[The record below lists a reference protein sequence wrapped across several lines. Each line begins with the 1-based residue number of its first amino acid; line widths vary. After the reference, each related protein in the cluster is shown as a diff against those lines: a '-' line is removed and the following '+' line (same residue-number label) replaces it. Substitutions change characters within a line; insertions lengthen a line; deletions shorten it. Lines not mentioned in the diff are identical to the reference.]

1 MSLRRRPQIHP
12 QVSQISDTNQSG
24 LQYEIAKASVGTE
37 NVTGQNLI
45 ADEKIEIGGVK
56 WEVYVHYARSIGWFF
71 SIGTFVLYFVYQGF
85 SIGSNIWLSA
95 WSTDPLASTD
105 DGVRNKYLTVYGI
118 LGVFQA
124 GFIMAA
130 VSCVMV
136 GTLLASS
143 KLHFTMLTRILRSPM
158 YFFDTTPLGRILNRF
173 SKDVDIMDVTIPM
186 NFRMLCNQLYN
197 VIGTIFVICFANPI
211 FISVVVPTGY
221 VQFCSLFTLRNHAK
235 NRETLYTCV
244 TIQFFFFYILGHC
257 RELPFFLC
265 ASSSYSRYYVV
276 IILFFSN
283 WNNSILLE

>member
-1 MSLRRRPQIHP
+1 MSDDSVSLRRRLINP
-12 QVSQISDTNQSG
+12 QVSQISDTQSG
-24 LQYEIAKASVGTE
+24 LQYEIAKALVGTE

-71 SIGTFVLYFVYQGF
+71 SVGTFVLYFVYQGF

-211 FISVVVPTGY
+211 FISVVVPIGE
-221 VQFCSLFTLRNHAK
+221 K
-235 NRETLYTCV
+235 
-244 TIQFFFFYILGHC
+244 
-257 RELPFFLC
+257 LC
-265 ASSSYSRYYVV
+265 LHSSY
-276 IILFFSN
+276 
-283 WNNSILLE
+283 

>member
-211 FISVVVPTGY
+211 FISVVVPIGN
-221 VQFCSLFTLRNHAK
+221 VQLF
-235 NRETLYTCV
+235 
-244 TIQFFFFYILGHC
+244 IL
-257 RELPFFLC
+257 
-265 ASSSYSRYYVV
+265 
-276 IILFFSN
+276 
-283 WNNSILLE
+283 WD